1 MYVLTLSVLLNAI
14 FIQFC
19 RLCGEETNLF
29 VVLFFFSAPPSY
41 NECVFGKVNVKEED
55 DNEHTRGALD
65 FAPVYTYYDWGYQP
79 TTMNGK

>member
-1 MYVLTLSVLLNAI
+1 MFLPYQCFLMLSLYSFADFVERKLIYLL
-14 FIQFC
+14 C
-19 RLCGEETNLF
+19 
-29 VVLFFFSAPPSY
+29 FFFSAPPSY